1 MKVRPRLVVAVIAL
15 LTTITALA
23 EEDDAY
29 LPPQS
34 AVAMLADGVPW
45 SAVAPSGRTFKLTLN
60 RDGTGSIRGAF
71 LFALSVKWAVKGDA
85 MCISGTL
92 MSKCL
97 RFREVPGGIQS
108 WEGDKPDLK
117 LSR

>member
-1 MKVRPRLVVAVIAL
+1 MKAHLRLVVAAISM
-15 LTTITALA
+15 LTTISTLA
-23 EEDDAY
+23 EEDEAY

-34 AVAMLADGVPW
+34 AVALLADGVPW

-60 RDGTGSIRGAF
+60 KDGTGSIHGPL
-71 LFALSVKWAVKGDA
+71 LFTLSVKWVVKGDA

-92 MSKCL
+92 MAKCL